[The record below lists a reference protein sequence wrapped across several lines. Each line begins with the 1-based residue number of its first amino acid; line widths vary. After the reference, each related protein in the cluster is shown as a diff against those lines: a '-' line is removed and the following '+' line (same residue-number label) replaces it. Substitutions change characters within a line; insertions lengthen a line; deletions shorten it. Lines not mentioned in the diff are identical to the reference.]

1 MMLMLSGCI
10 GEIVTA
16 GQQQRHLEATDD
28 QVMMARLLAQSTQR
42 APVGLSAPAGGLD
55 GGLERGVG
63 WKALHRQHRC
73 RKCSCGSMGALLSC
87 KDAYIG
93 GKCVK
98 ALVQVDDCLPFRQ
111 ARRGSATGYVST
123 ALYKTP
129 FGRPLT
135 SSTSRGA
142 ALRTRSLVEEE
153 ESGAAE
159 WYFVEGY
166 GARAPPL
173 GPSCVVGRSCVPWR
187 VSGRCEPAEER
198 ACTYNQLLRC
208 TDDTTPAHLRLD
220 GPYWQDEG
228 RIGEAR
234 VPGPTSGID
243 DPDAASDTDGC
254 DDIGAQCS
262 YDPFSL
268 SEAGLCGAINGVLA
282 RSIEQRSF
290 FPDTTFRNARPG
302 YVFKTGPLGVCYYRD
317 TYRVGATTVR
327 WCMVLVWCDS
337 RSQWSSLSRNF

>member
-187 VSGRCEPAEER
+187 DSASAPTINYFAARMIPRQHTCGWMVHIGKTR
-198 ACTYNQLLRC
+198 
-208 TDDTTPAHLRLD
+208 
-220 GPYWQDEG
+220 EG
-228 RIGEAR
+228 
-234 VPGPTSGID
+234 
-243 DPDAASDTDGC
+243 
-254 DDIGAQCS
+254 
-262 YDPFSL
+262 
-268 SEAGLCGAINGVLA
+268 LA
-282 RSIEQRSF
+282 RRASLAPHLALMIPMRRATLMDVTTSARS
-290 FPDTTFRNARPG
+290 A
-302 YVFKTGPLGVCYYRD
+302 
-317 TYRVGATTVR
+317 ATT
-327 WCMVLVWCDS
+327 
-337 RSQWSSLSRNF
+337 LSRCLKQDFAAQSMAC